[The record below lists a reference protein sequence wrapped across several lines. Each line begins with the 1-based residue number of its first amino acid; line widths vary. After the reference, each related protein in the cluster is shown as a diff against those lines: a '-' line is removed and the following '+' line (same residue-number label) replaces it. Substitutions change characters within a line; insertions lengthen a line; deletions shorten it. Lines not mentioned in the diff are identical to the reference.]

1 MKGMGERI
9 IQMRKQKELSQQ
21 DLAKLA
27 EVHFTNVGKYEREEA
42 VPSADV
48 LNRIAKSLDVT
59 TDFLLNGTM
68 QDKAKNT
75 IKDDELLI
83 QFKKVEQ
90 LPNDKKKLVKEFL
103 DAFIFKATIQQQLMK

>member
-1 MKGMGERI
+1 MKDFGARLLAA
-9 IQMRKQKELSQQ
+9 RKAKYLSQQ

-27 EVHFTNVGKYEREEA
+27 KVHFTNLGKYEREES

-48 LNRIAKSLDVT
+48 LNRIAKVLDVT

-68 QDKAKNT
+68 NDKAKSAIT
-75 IKDDELLI
+75 DDDLLN

-90 LPNDKKKLVKEFL
+90 LPKEKKKLVKEFL
-103 DAFIFKATIQQQLMK
+103 DAFILTQDLKKQLV